1 MVLSISGKTAQ
12 QCARPL
18 LRTDH
23 RDTRW
28 LEHLLYKSRRPV
40 DREAIRSLP
49 TYQACK
55 ARSCFNQIRIDT
67 HVKQATPSGTIPT
80 SRFFPNHGRTSIS
93 WRATRL
99 NVPLPNIQPAC
110 SPIGNHNERVS
121 TRASARIQ
129 PMRNS
134 VANAEISIV
143 ASPNCSNEWA
153 MEFKPEAHVTVVDVC
168 SGAFRK

>member
-1 MVLSISGKTAQ
+1 MVRSISGKTAQ
-12 QCARPL
+12 QCGRPL

-23 RDTRW
+23 RDTHR
-28 LEHLLYKSRRPV
+28 LEHLLYRSRRPV
-40 DREAIRSLP
+40 DREAMRSHP
-49 TYQACK
+49 TDQTLE
-55 ARSCFNQIRIDT
+55 ARSYFNQIRINT

-80 SRFFPNHGRTSIS
+80 SRFFPNQGRISIS
-93 WRATRL
+93 CRATRL
-99 NVPLPNIQPAC
+99 KVPLPNIQPAR

-153 MEFKPEAHVTVVDVC
+153 MEFKPEVHVTIVDVR

>member
-12 QCARPL
+12 QCGRPL
-18 LRTDH
+18 LRIDH

-28 LEHLLYKSRRPV
+28 LEHLLYRSRRLA
-40 DREAIRSLP
+40 DREAIHP
-49 TYQACK
+49 TEQTLE
-55 ARSCFNQIRIDT
+55 ARSYFNQIRINT

-110 SPIGNHNERVS
+110 SPIGSHSER
-121 TRASARIQ
+121 
-129 PMRNS
+129 
-134 VANAEISIV
+134 
-143 ASPNCSNEWA
+143 
-153 MEFKPEAHVTVVDVC
+153 
-168 SGAFRK
+168 